1 MQTAAYTDKGKK
13 RSLNED
19 SYLVKDDIFAVAD
32 GMGGHQAG
40 EVASKTALK
49 AVNSVKVRLKS
60 PAEFLKQA
68 FATANEQVL
77 ALAKAKSLQG
87 MGTTLTVALVANN
100 ELWIGHVGDSRAY
113 LITDGQL
120 KKLTT
125 DHSLV
130 NNLVKAGELSEEE
143 AKTDPRKHVITKAI
157 GSQEQIVPDITTTSF
172 KTGDILLLCTD
183 GLTNE
188 LSESE
193 ILNIV
198 AFNPPAKAGEK
209 LVKLANEHGGA
220 DNITVVIA
228 ALQATAPVLKKSASK
243 WLSFLTAVGLL
254 LVVVFSFSHFLNGQY
269 FLTVKNN
276 RVAVYQGWPV
286 QLGPLKLW
294 HLQKL
299 TPIKEQKLPL
309 FYRKRLKEKLYVGN
323 KKELQQ
329 TLNSLK
335 QVMRK

>member
-19 SYLVKDDIFAVAD
+19 SYLVKENILAVAD

-40 EVASKTALK
+40 EVASKTALT
-49 AVNSVKVRLKS
+49 AVNSIKAKLK

-68 FATANEQVL
+68 FAAANDQVL

-113 LITDGQL
+113 LVTDGQL

-130 NNLVKAGELSEEE
+130 NNLVEAGELSEEE

-157 GSQEQIVPDITTTSF
+157 GSQEQAVPDITTTRF

-228 ALQATAPVLKKSASK
+228 ALQSTPTPKKSFIRR
-243 WLSFLTAVGLL
+243 LSFLLIAVVLL
-254 LVVVFSFSHFLNGQY
+254 LAVVFSFNYFLMGQY
-269 FLTVKNN
+269 FLAVKDK
-276 RVAVYQGWPV
+276 RIAVYQGWPL
-286 QLGPLKLW
+286 QIGPLKLW
-294 HLQKL
+294 RLQKL
-299 TPIKEQKLPL
+299 TPIKAQKLPL
-309 FYRKRLKEKLYVGN
+309 VYQRRLKEKLYVGN
-323 KKELQQ
+323 QKELKQ

-335 QVMRK
+335 QVMSK